1 MGMWV
6 GRGRK
11 ARAAYGF
18 DDIAL
23 VPGALTINPNEVDI
37 SWELCGHR
45 FQIPIIAAAMDGVV
59 SPRLAIEMGKHG
71 GLAVLNLEGIFSR
84 YENPDEVLDRITSAS
99 LEEATKIIQ
108 GIYSEPIK
116 EELIHKRISEIKK
129 GGGPVV
135 VSAIPQRAERFAK
148 IAEEAGA
155 DFFVVQST
163 VTTARHGATEY
174 TPVDLKKLKRN
185 LAIPL
190 IIGNVVTYE
199 ACLELMECGVDA
211 LLIGVG
217 PGAACT
223 SREVLGLGVPQVT
236 ATADSAAARDFY
248 YKKTGRYVP
257 IITDG
262 GMTTGGDICKAL
274 ASGADAVMIG
284 SAFAR
289 AKEAPG
295 RGYHWGMATPHSN
308 LPRGTRIRGGV
319 AGPVGRGRGYAGGM
333 AQPHATLPR
342 GTRIRVGIAGPLEQI
357 LFGPAFTEDGTL
369 NLVGAIRTCMGSVG
383 ARSIRELQ
391 QTELIIA
398 PSIKTEGKVFQR
410 AQKLGDPR

>member
-23 VPGALTINPNEVDI
+23 APGTITINPNEVDI
-37 SWELCGHR
+37 SWDLCGR
-45 FQIPIIAAAMDGVV
+45 SFQIPIIAAAMDGVV
-59 SPRLAIEMGKHG
+59 SPKLAIEMGRLG
-71 GLAVLNLEGIFSR
+71 GLAVLNLEGIFAR
-84 YENPDEVLDRITSAS
+84 YENPDEVIDRITSAS

-108 GIYSEPIK
+108 GIYGEPIK

-129 GGGPVV
+129 GGGPVM

-163 VTTARHGATEY
+163 VTTARHVASEY
-174 TPVDLKKLKRN
+174 TPMDLRELKKHLS
-185 LAIPL
+185 IPL
-190 IIGNVVTYE
+190 IVGNTVTYE
-199 ACLELMECGVDA
+199 ACLELMQCGADA

-248 YKKTGRYVP
+248 YKRTGRYVP

-289 AKEAPG
+289 AHEAPG

-308 LPRGTRIRGGV
+308 LPRGTRIRVGV
-319 AGPVGRGRGYAGGM
+319 S
-333 AQPHATLPR
+333 
-342 GTRIRVGIAGPLEQI
+342 GPLEQI

-383 ARSIRELQ
+383 AMNIKELQ

-410 AQKLGDPR
+410 AQKLGPPR

>member
-1 MGMWV
+1 
-6 GRGRK
+6 
-11 ARAAYGF
+11 
-18 DDIAL
+18 
-23 VPGALTINPNEVDI
+23 
-37 SWELCGHR
+37 
-45 FQIPIIAAAMDGVV
+45 VV
-59 SPRLAIEMGKHG
+59 SPKLAIEMGRLG

-84 YENPDEVLDRITSAS
+84 YDNPDEVLDRITTAS

-108 GIYSEPIK
+108 GIYGEPIK

-135 VSAIPQRAERFAK
+135 VSAIPQRADRFAK

-163 VTTARHGATEY
+163 VTTARHVATEY
-174 TPVDLKKLKRN
+174 TPVDLRQLKKHLS
-185 LAIPL
+185 IPL
-190 IIGNVVTYE
+190 IVGNTVTYE

-211 LLIGVG
+211 MLIGVG

-248 YKKTGRYVP
+248 YKRTGRYVP

-262 GMTTGGDICKAL
+262 GMTTGGDICKAF

-289 AKEAPG
+289 AQEAPG

-308 LPRGTRIRGGV
+308 LPRGTRIRVGV
-319 AGPVGRGRGYAGGM
+319 SGS
-333 AQPHATLPR
+333 
-342 GTRIRVGIAGPLEQI
+342 LEQI

-383 ARSIRELQ
+383 AQSIKELQ

-410 AQKLGDPR
+410 AQKLGSPR

>member
-11 ARAAYGF
+11 ARVAYGF

-23 VPGALTINPNEVDI
+23 VPGTLTINPSDVDI
-37 SWELCGHR
+37 RWELGGRR
-45 FQIPIIAAAMDGVV
+45 FEIPIIAAAMDGVV
-59 SPRLAIEMGKHG
+59 GPRLAVEMGRLG
-71 GLAVLNLEGIFSR
+71 GIAVLNLEGIFSR
-84 YENPDEVLDRITSAS
+84 YEHPEAVIERITSAS
-99 LEEATKIIQ
+99 LEEATRIIQ
-108 GIYSEPIK
+108 GIYGEPIK
-116 EELIHKRISEIKK
+116 EALIHRRISEIKK
-129 GGGPVV
+129 GGGPVA

-148 IAEEAGA
+148 IAEEGGA

-163 VTTARHGATEY
+163 VTTARHRSSEY
-174 TPVDLKKLKRN
+174 EAVDLRRLKKN
-185 LAIPL
+185 LSIPL
-190 IIGNVVTYE
+190 IVGNTVTYE
-199 ACLELMECGVDA
+199 ACLELMHCGVDG

-248 YKKTGRYVP
+248 YKQTGRYVP

-289 AKEAPG
+289 AQEAPG

-308 LPRGTRIRGGV
+308 LPRGTRIRVGV
-319 AGPVGRGRGYAGGM
+319 SGS
-333 AQPHATLPR
+333 
-342 GTRIRVGIAGPLEQI
+342 LEQI

-369 NLVGAIRTCMGSVG
+369 NLVGAIRTCMGSIG
-383 ARSIRELQ
+383 AGNIRELQ

-398 PSIKTEGKVFQR
+398 PSMKTEGKVFQR
-410 AQKLGDPR
+410 AQKLGAPR

>member
-1 MGMWV
+1 
-6 GRGRK
+6 
-11 ARAAYGF
+11 
-18 DDIAL
+18 
-23 VPGALTINPNEVDI
+23 
-37 SWELCGHR
+37 
-45 FQIPIIAAAMDGVV
+45 
-59 SPRLAIEMGKHG
+59 
-71 GLAVLNLEGIFSR
+71 VLNLEGIFSR
-84 YENPDEVLDRITSAS
+84 YENPDVVLDRITSAS

-129 GGGPVV
+129 GGGPVL
-135 VSAIPQRAERFAK
+135 VSSIPQRAERFAK

-163 VTTARHGATEY
+163 VTTARHIASEY
-174 TPVDLKKLKRN
+174 TPVDLRSLKKHLS
-185 LAIPL
+185 IPL

-262 GMTTGGDICKAL
+262 GMTTGGDICKAF

-308 LPRGTRIRGGV
+308 
-319 AGPVGRGRGYAGGM
+319 
-333 AQPHATLPR
+333 LPR

-383 ARSIRELQ
+383 AMNIRELQ

-410 AQKLGDPR
+410 AQKLGTPR